1 MNILSSLF
9 YFIFKYFLLFQK
21 QPTTQEEKA
30 YKLAELK
37 ARISSNSANEAI
49 KNIVAVQ
56 QLTIKEQLEQRQ
68 QTVEERERSLNL
80 IIDSEG
86 RTVDRRTGEVVQ
98 IQSHIPTLK
107 VNTKRKRDAT
117 GAEKKQTTDL
127 FASGIASTISG
138 GVSSVIA
145 SKLPASQN
153 ELAASN
159 TSAEAQSEKFFDTR
173 LKIKPAIRNKRKLAF
188 NDKGKYQDIAN
199 KLRAKAK
206 LHILQQEIAEI
217 SKKTGISSESRLALI
232 QPKPVLKETVPT
244 IEWWDYAVLNEMN
257 YDCLDKMTEGEDGQ
271 LRDKLKI
278 TQLIEHPVQLK
289 PPTFTEKK
297 IVPAV
302 ILTAKERK
310 KLRRQNRSEA
320 LKEEQEKIRLG
331 LIPPPEPKG

>member
-1 MNILSSLF
+1 
-9 YFIFKYFLLFQK
+9 
-21 QPTTQEEKA
+21 
-30 YKLAELK
+30 LAELK
-37 ARISSNSANEAI
+37 ARISANSANEAI
-49 KNIVAVQ
+49 KNMVAVQ
-56 QLTIKEQLEQRQ
+56 QLSIKEQLEQRQ
-68 QTVEERERSLNL
+68 QTAEERERSLNL

-86 RTVDRRTGEVVQ
+86 RTIDRRTGEVVQ
-98 IQSHIPTLK
+98 IQSRIPTLK
-107 VNTKRKRDAT
+107 VNTKRKRDFM
-117 GAEKKQTTDL
+117 GVEKKQTDL

-138 GVSSVIA
+138 VSSVIA
-145 SKLPASQN
+145 GKLPTSQDIN
-153 ELAASN
+153 DLAA
-159 TSAEAQSEKFFDTR
+159 TAPKASAEAQSEKFFDAR
-173 LKIKPAIRNKRKLAF
+173 LKIKPAIRNKRKLVF

-206 LHILQQEIAEI
+206 LHVLQQEIAEI

-232 QPKPVLKETVPT
+232 QPKRVLKEAVPA
-244 IEWWDYAVLNEMN
+244 IEWWDYAVLNELN
-257 YDCLDKMTEGEDGQ
+257 YDCLDKLTEGDDGQ

-302 ILTAKERK
+302 MLTAKERK
-310 KLRRQNRSEA
+310 KMRRQNRSEA